1 MFQLNLAVVALTGM
15 VSISALAQTPPMVD
29 PVTGARPGH
38 SPGVGESQPFSDKSS
53 NSVPG
58 NTRSNIAPTLPG
70 PMVED
75 NAASRE
81 FLMAARSA
89 LMAGRTGQAQQS
101 LEMAETRSLDRS
113 VPQGQTNIPSDS
125 PRVAQIRDARRALGS
140 GDMAQA
146 LQLIDLA
153 LSN

>member
-1 MFQLNLAVVALTGM
+1 
-15 VSISALAQTPPMVD
+15 
-29 PVTGARPGH
+29 
-38 SPGVGESQPFSDKSS
+38 
-53 NSVPG
+53 
-58 NTRSNIAPTLPG
+58 
-70 PMVED
+70 MVED